1 MPKIRHH
8 SQVSWYPTMD
18 REFYDWDLF
27 IHYANAKIEITPKAF
42 YPLLKKI
49 KKREIDS
56 PYLLIRKNI
65 DWLIEANTYKVQ
77 LIKLA
82 KPDCSKEIPH
92 SPKLDE
98 EGEAGHI
105 LIENLKKKTMKV
117 PIEFYTSIKEGIYL
131 RSRYFNIS
139 HHDKLDDN
147 ENQYIVR
154 SLFTDILNFGC
165 PRKMKVFD
173 SNGCSMNTIFD
184 YSSYACVWRVSRK
197 TIFGDQTEDL
207 PCYVCDHRFFRF
219 LLDELC
225 KGKDF
230 SEIEGLDS
238 LTFNIPVESRSLYL
252 SEVDGKTTKLC
263 WETEYG
269 LDPFFANEGQWNFP
283 GIFLGAVT
291 DSLIYF
297 LAEKDRRRLKKC
309 PICGDFFIAERDLKK
324 KYCYP
329 PKNCEQI
336 AKRQTQ
342 RELMRKKRDKNG
354 DDFDPRYL

>member
-1 MPKIRHH
+1 
-8 SQVSWYPTMD
+8 
-18 REFYDWDLF
+18 
-27 IHYANAKIEITPKAF
+27 
-42 YPLLKKI
+42 
-49 KKREIDS
+49 
-56 PYLLIRKNI
+56 LLIRKNI

-82 KPDCSKEIPH
+82 KLDCSKEILH

-117 PIEFYTSIKEGIYL
+117 PIEFYTYIREGIYL
-131 RSRYFNIS
+131 CSRYFNMGTNPE
-139 HHDKLDDN
+139 KLDDN

-165 PRKMKVFD
+165 PRKMRVFD
-173 SNGCSMNTIFD
+173 SNGCSINTIFD
-184 YSSYACVWRVSRK
+184 YSSYACVWRLTRK
-197 TIFGDQTEDL
+197 TIFGGETENL

-225 KGKDF
+225 KEKDF
-230 SEIEGLDS
+230 SEIEGLDC
-238 LTFNIPVESRSLYL
+238 LAFNIPTESRSLNF
-252 SEVDGKTTKLC
+252 SEIDGKTTKLC

-269 LDPFFANEGQWNFP
+269 LNPLFANQPPWNFP

-336 AKRQTQ
+336 AKREMQ
-342 RELMRKKRDKNG
+342 REFMRKKRDMNSPE
-354 DDFDPRYL
+354 FDQRYL